1 MENKC
6 TFFVWN
12 EYSVPVGGF
21 LVNSIWKDDSVF
33 LFIDSGKWAQEL
45 PRGWD
50 PGMISFSPSGAH
62 QAPQRKQVRS
72 LPNAYIGWKRKNS
85 QTERWE
91 KELRKTGETR
101 WSPREHAVLLALQM
115 LKNKVSSSEK
125 SVLSP
130 KRVNFSLVPHVEDCM
145 ALHEGELTFF
155 FF

>member
-1 MENKC
+1 MTVFSFLLIQENEPKS
-6 TFFVWN
+6 FQGAEILAWFP
-12 EYSVPVGGF
+12 SVLQVLTRHHNASRWDRFPMPTLDG
-21 LVNSIWKDDSVF
+21 
-33 LFIDSGKWAQEL
+33 
-45 PRGWD
+45 RGRW
-50 PGMISFSPSGAH
+50 
-62 QAPQRKQVRS
+62 QAT
-72 LPNAYIGWKRKNS
+72 

-155 FF
+155 FFLETGFYSLWLQNMTNDNILFL